1 MIIYIFFNSFQFNN
15 SNANNWSSTL
25 EMLGQFLFLIV
36 VFAIVIFLT
45 FYSTKFIAKIKMKSN
60 KNNNLKIVESIQIG
74 FGQYIM
80 LIKAG
85 DKYLVISVTK
95 DKVNFIA
102 QLDNNSIKE
111 EQAVEQIEDTL
122 FERYLKDIF
131 QKLNKKK

>member
-1 MIIYIFFNSFQFNN
+1 MIIYIFLNSFQFNN

-36 VFAIVIFLT
+36 VFSIVIFLT
-45 FYSTKFIAKIKMKSN
+45 FYSTKFIAKVKMKSN
-60 KNNNLKIVESIQIG
+60 KNNNLKIIESIQVG

-95 DKVNFIA
+95 DKINFIA
-102 QLDNNSIKE
+102 QLDNDSVKE
-111 EQAVEQIEDTL
+111 EQADKQIEDTL
-122 FERYLKDIF
+122 FEKCLKDIF